1 MWYAKTYNPIQV
13 GSIDGTD
20 TEAHDA
26 AIVRAINSTYKPPKD
41 ITTDPLKTLFVGRLD
56 QDTTEGTLYCA
67 KPVIYH
73 RSIKLI
79 SATEKLRA
87 VFGEYGSISSVKV
100 MYNFVTGTSL
110 GYAFVTFERTRS
122 AEDAY
127 RRAHGVY
134 IDGRRILVDY
144 ERSRVMQNW
153 KPRRLGGG
161 FSGKKE
167 SGQLR
172 FGARDRPFR
181 DPINVGRREQLV
193 EISYERKYEDNWRDH
208 LLRQPQKTQIKDV
221 RERSPTRHSYRHEP
235 SSGKRHRSSQSHG
248 DQRRSPSPYRKRRR

>member
-1 MWYAKTYNPIQV
+1 
-13 GSIDGTD
+13 
-20 TEAHDA
+20 
-26 AIVRAINSTYKPPKD
+26 
-41 ITTDPLKTLFVGRLD
+41 
-56 QDTTEGTLYCA
+56 
-67 KPVIYH
+67 
-73 RSIKLI
+73 
-79 SATEKLRA
+79 
-87 VFGEYGSISSVKV
+87 

-181 DPINVGRREQLV
+181 DPM
-193 EISYERKYEDNWRDH
+193 
-208 LLRQPQKTQIKDV
+208 
-221 RERSPTRHSYRHEP
+221 
-235 SSGKRHRSSQSHG
+235 
-248 DQRRSPSPYRKRRR
+248 